1 MKLQISQP
9 AKDDLVEIWEFIAEH
24 DELAADRYVDH
35 LGLRAHEPIRYP
47 LLGRIRREIR
57 PGIRSLLFRNHLI
70 FYRVKKSSIEV
81 LRILHG
87 NRDLANQGLLNL

>member
-1 MKLQISQP
+1 MKLQVSQP

-24 DELAADRYVDH
+24 DELAADRYIDLLRLRARELLRYPH
-35 LGLRAHEPIRYP
+35 LGRV
-47 LLGRIRREIR
+47 RREIH

-70 FYRVKKSSIEV
+70 FYRVRKTSIQV

-87 NRDLANQGLLNL
+87 CIDLRNQEFRE